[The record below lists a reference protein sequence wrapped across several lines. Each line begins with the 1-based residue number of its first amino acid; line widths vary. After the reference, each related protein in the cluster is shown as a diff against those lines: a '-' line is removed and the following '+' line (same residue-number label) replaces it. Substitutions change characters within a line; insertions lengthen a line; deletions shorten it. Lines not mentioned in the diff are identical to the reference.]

1 MKTKFFSKLQS
12 KSAFEC
18 VYDQNIIKWLDHGIM
33 NGDASASELSTG
45 SSTINATKVP
55 STDCFE
61 KRHLIKEKKKNENS
75 TMNNF
80 TSC

>member
-1 MKTKFFSKLQS
+1 
-12 KSAFEC
+12 
-18 VYDQNIIKWLDHGIM
+18 M

-75 TMNNF
+75 TMNHF
-80 TSC
+80 TSCEQRYILVSLKDNVQ